1 MNIEFLSVAELT
13 QGFAVGTFSPVEA
26 TEGALRA
33 IEAHDAVLNAFRL
46 VDADAAREDAR
57 ASEQRWRAGKPLSP
71 IDGVPTSIKD
81 LLLTKGWPTLRGS
94 RLINPNQPW
103 NEDLPGVA
111 RLREAGAVLIGKT
124 NTAEFGWKGATDSP
138 LAGITRNPWN
148 PELTP
153 GGSSGGAAAA
163 LASGMGTLALCTDG
177 GGSIRNPASF
187 TNLCGLKPTF
197 GRVPAYPPNPIGTLA
212 TTGPLARRVR
222 DLALMMNVITKPDP
236 RDWLSLPANTFNYHT
251 AIEEPVNGLRIA
263 YCPDLGFAKL
273 NLEVA
278 HAVDVAAKIFE
289 TLGAHVELADPGIG
303 DTTPIFNTHWFV
315 GVANALG
322 GLPDDKLALL
332 DPGLGDFVR
341 KGRSIS
347 LMDYLTAQNKRVTL
361 GQTMRLFHERWDLL
375 LLPTTAVP
383 AFPANRRAPP
393 EVEEDDFAAWT
404 PFSYPFNLTLQPAV
418 SVPCGFTA
426 DGRPIGL
433 QIVGAMYRDDL
444 VLRAARAYEEANP
457 LYDRHPI
464 GAA

>member
-1 MNIEFLSVAELT
+1 VNIDFLSAEELA
-13 QGFAVGTFSPVEA
+13 QGFADSTISPVEA
-26 TEGALRA
+26 TETALRL
-33 IEAHDAVLNAFRL
+33 IETHDATLNAFRL
-46 VDADAAREDAR
+46 VDSESARKSAC
-57 ASEQRWRAGKPLSP
+57 ASEQRWQAGEPLSP

-81 LLLTKGWPTLRGS
+81 LLLVKGWPTLRGS
-94 RLINPNQPW
+94 RLINPDQRW
-103 NEDLPGVA
+103 DEDAPGVA
-111 RLREAGAVLIGKT
+111 RLREAGVVLLGKT
-124 NTAEFGWKGATDSP
+124 NTAEFGWKGTTDSP
-138 LAGITRNPWN
+138 LAGVTRNPWN

-212 TTGPLARRVR
+212 TTGPLARRVG
-222 DLALMMNVITKPDP
+222 DLALMMTVITKPDP
-236 RDWLSLPANTFNYHT
+236 RDWLSLPANDFDYRA
-251 AIEEPVNGLRIA
+251 AIDQPIETLQIA

-273 NLEVA
+273 DPEVA
-278 HAVDVAAKIFE
+278 SAVDVAAKTFE

-303 DTTPIFNTHWFV
+303 DTTAIFNTHWLV

-322 GLPDDKLALL
+322 GLPEDKLKLL
-332 DPGLGDFVR
+332 DTGLADFVL
-341 KGRSIS
+341 KGRSVPLI
-347 LMDYLTAQNKRVTL
+347 DYLTAQNERVAL
-361 GQTMRLFHERWDLL
+361 GQRMRLFHEEWDLL

-393 EVEEDDFAAWT
+393 EVDEDDFAAWT

-426 DGRPIGL
+426 NGRPIGL
-433 QIVGAMYRDDL
+433 QIVGGMYRDDL

-457 LYDRHPI
+457 LYDRHPV
-464 GAA
+464 ARA